1 MSQSGDGIDA
11 VRSVGGLSFH
21 EYAIQLM
28 QINMCLHFS
37 RGLADFVF
45 ITDLGEFFIPRG
57 KYFNFLDLL
66 KSIEPKVDM
75 SVYSGRGNKIVD
87 TWRDKKISDNAHGWA
102 DGHAHPYCYIS
113 VDAEYVVN
121 PKAMGYSDRDH
132 PWVGQ
137 R

>member
-11 VRSVGGLSFH
+11 VRSIGGLS
-21 EYAIQLM
+21 IQEDSIQIM

-37 RGLADFVF
+37 RGLAEFVF
-45 ITDLGEFFIPRG
+45 VTDLNEFFVPRG
-57 KYFNFLDLL
+57 KYFNFLDLF
-66 KSIEPKVDM
+66 KSIEPKVDPSAYLGM
-75 SVYSGRGNKIVD
+75 GNKIVD
-87 TWRDKKISDNAHGWA
+87 TWRDKKTSDNAHGWA

>member
-1 MSQSGDGIDA
+1 
-11 VRSVGGLSFH
+11 
-21 EYAIQLM
+21 
-28 QINMCLHFS
+28 
-37 RGLADFVF
+37 
-45 ITDLGEFFIPRG
+45 
-57 KYFNFLDLL
+57 
-66 KSIEPKVDM
+66 M
-75 SVYSGRGNKIVD
+75 SVYSGRSNKIVD
-87 TWRDKKISDNAHGWA
+87 TWRDKKTSDKAHGWA

>member
-1 MSQSGDGIDA
+1 MDA
-11 VRSVGGLSFH
+11 VRSIGGLSFH
-21 EYAIQLM
+21 EYAIQIM

-37 RGLADFVF
+37 RGLAEFVF
-45 ITDLGEFFIPRG
+45 ITDLNEFFIPRG

-66 KSIEPKVDM
+66 KSIEPKVDP
-75 SVYSGRGNKIVD
+75 SVYLGTGNKIVD
-87 TWRDKKISDNAHGWA
+87 TWRDKKTSDNAHAHGWA

-121 PKAMGYSDRDH
+121 PQAQGYSDRDH